1 MTLTQK
7 LQALLDASNAK
18 TGESNTTLTDAVQ
31 TLIDGFG
38 QGGGFIVPDGI
49 KVGTIDVVA
58 DTQYIPVSFDLADD
72 PYVCGFLVT
81 NPTPRSRTV
90 IFSVCV
96 SDYSKAGLGGYFSST
111 SNLAHEPIFYID
123 EIANNGMRINATL
136 CGANFVVPSG
146 SRIFWFAS

>member
-1 MTLTQK
+1 MSIESK
-7 LQALLDASNAK
+7 LQALLTASNAA
-18 TGESNTTLTDAVQ
+18 TGETDTTLTDAVQ
-31 TLIDGFG
+31 SLIDGYS
-38 QGGGFIVPDGI
+38 GGGFIVPDGL

-58 DTQYIPVSFDLADD
+58 DTQYIPVSFDLAND
-72 PYVCGFLVT
+72 PYLCGFLVT

-96 SDYSKAGLGGYFSST
+96 SDLNKAGLSGYFSST
-111 SNLAHEPIFYID
+111 SNLAHEGVFYID
-123 EIANNGMRINATL
+123 EITKDGMRINATL

>member
-1 MTLTQK
+1 MTVTQK
-7 LQALLDASNAK
+7 LQALLNASNAK

-31 TLIDGFG
+31 TLIDGYG
-38 QGGGFIVPDGI
+38 GGGFIVPDGL

-96 SDYSKAGLGGYFSST
+96 TDSRKAGLGGYFSST
-111 SNLAHEPIFYID
+111 STLSHEAIFYID
-123 EIANNGMRINATL
+123 EIANAGMRINATL
-136 CGANFVVPSG
+136 CSANFVVPSG
-146 SRIFWFAS
+146 SRIFWFAA